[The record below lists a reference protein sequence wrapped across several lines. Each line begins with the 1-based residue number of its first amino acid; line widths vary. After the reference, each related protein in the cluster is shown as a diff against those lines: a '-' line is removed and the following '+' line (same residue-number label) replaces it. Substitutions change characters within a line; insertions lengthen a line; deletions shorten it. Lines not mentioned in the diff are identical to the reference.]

1 MKERKFYPLGEYV
14 KILKA
19 ANLVKEA
26 DLLGQDEKIAANLT
40 YDSRAVKEN
49 TVFICK
55 GQAFK
60 ESYLISAKEKGAI
73 LYISENKYEGVKDTP
88 YIIVSDIREAMLVLS
103 NFFFQKPWEDLTVI
117 GTGGTKGKTTTS
129 YYIKYIL
136 DDYMNATG
144 GKETGI
150 MSSIDFYDGVNRGES
165 HLTTP
170 ETVELQG
177 HLLNAVSSGI
187 KYMEMEV
194 SSQALKYGRV
204 ANMEFDL
211 GIFLNISED
220 HISPVEH
227 KDFED
232 YFQSKLKMF
241 QLTKHAIVNLDCDL
255 KDRVLEAATAAK
267 DITTFS
273 LKDPQA
279 DFYGSN
285 IVKVPEGLKFHVKS
299 KEFDEEFV
307 LGMPGIFNVENAMA
321 AIAGLA
327 TIGVPLEYLKSGLA
341 KAKTRGRMEMFRNT
355 EKNIVAIV
363 DFAHNKLSFER
374 IFQSAAEEYKG
385 YEIRAVFGCPGGKA
399 VTRREDLAV
408 VASQYATKVYVTE
421 DDPGPENRN
430 DICQQI
436 ASHLTCPYE
445 IIVDRV
451 EAIKKAV
458 SESKENTVL
467 MVLGKG
473 DEANIKYGNELV
485 DKPADTEVVEKSLKN
500 M

>member
-1 MKERKFYPLGEYV
+1 MKERKFYPLIEYV
-14 KILKA
+14 ELLK
-19 ANLVKEA
+19 NA
-26 DLLGQDEKIAANLT
+26 DLIENVDLKGWEEKIAEGLT
-40 YDSRAVKEN
+40 YDSR
-49 TVFICK
+49 TVTDGTIFICK

-60 ESYLISAKEKGAI
+60 ESYLAGAKEKGAI
-73 LYISENKYEGVKDTP
+73 LYISEKAYENVDIP
-88 YIIVSDIREAMLVLS
+88 YIIVKDIRKAMLELS

-136 DDYMNATG
+136 DDYMAAVG

-150 MSSIDFYDGVNRGES
+150 MSSIDFYDGVKRGES

-177 HLLNAVSSGI
+177 HLLNALSTGI

-204 ANMEFDL
+204 ANMKFDL

-227 KDFED
+227 KDFND
-232 YFQSKLKMF
+232 YFQSKLMMF
-241 QLTKHAIVNLDCDL
+241 PLTKHAIINLDCDL
-255 KDRVLEAATAAK
+255 KDKVLEAAKASE

-273 LKDPQA
+273 TKNPDA
-279 DFYGSN
+279 DFYASN
-285 IVKVPEGLKFHVKS
+285 IKKVPKGLSFHVAS
-299 KEFDEEFV
+299 KNINDDFT
-307 LGMPGIFNVENAMA
+307 LGMAGIFNVENALA
-321 AIAGLA
+321 AIAGLSKLN
-327 TIGVPLEYLKSGLA
+327 VPVEFIKSGLEKA
-341 KAKTRGRMEMFRNT
+341 KARGRMEMFKNE

-363 DFAHNKLSFER
+363 DFAHNKLSFEK

-399 VTRREDLAV
+399 ITRREDLAK

-421 DDPGPENRN
+421 DDPGPEKRE
-430 DICQQI
+430 DICNEI
-436 ASHLTCPYE
+436 AANLNCPYE

-458 SESKENTVL
+458 SESKNNTVL

-473 DEANIKYGNELV
+473 DEANIKYENGLV
-485 DKPADTEVVEKSLKN
+485 DKPADTEVVKESLEN
-500 M
+500 L